1 MKPIYKALSAACL
14 VAVGF
19 SMTSCNDDY
28 LEKYPQTSL
37 TEQNAFQ
44 TYENFQAY
52 MYNSY
57 GMFTNANILT
67 NFSGNS
73 YYWGGQWLSDYW
85 SGLMTN
91 RENGLNPYAWQSF
104 SPVTSSNSY
113 SPWNFG
119 EIRRINVMLAHLN
132 DGKLTDAEKRH
143 WRSVAYFFHSFWYME
158 LVNRFG
164 DIPYITD
171 VLSDESEEAYGP
183 RTPRKEVADS
193 IIARLEYA
201 IANLGDTSKDGS
213 NPLNADA
220 CRAALSRFLL
230 REGTWA
236 KYHKLDEPWQQYLE
250 KCLTISQELMNKYPT
265 LFKGNGY
272 NKYPGAG
279 YDEMLTSESLHG
291 VPGVIMYKEYNEN
304 LMHRFSDLIHVEAH
318 RCDGPQH
325 TVDMFL
331 MKNGM
336 PINNPNSGFEGGEGK
351 DLYDYYNNRDPRL
364 IVNFCPPAMGNIV
377 RTANP
382 DNVTTF
388 LKWRFYKPGEKMNNG
403 VRIVSVED
411 SIKFRRFI
419 DYLGPNIHCVNGEGD
434 PSWGVKRLPGHNW
447 GGDMS
452 HSSPNI
458 TQYSQTDNYMR
469 CWTGY
474 YFWKNF
480 TMWEVGSNGNY
491 QTSDKPIFLIEEVL
505 LNYAEAAFE
514 LGRFDQGVADIT
526 INKLRDR
533 IDMAHMEVAKINA
546 SFDPDRDKGTAP
558 WTRGYDAATNYEVDP
573 VLWEI
578 RRERMIELFG
588 QGFAWYDIRRWHKA
602 PYYVNRQACGA
613 WADANDFPYGT
624 GKYTGDFVNYNEVKA
639 NGYAATMGKT
649 PGKGWI
655 YTYPSPLATGK
666 GWLDTYYLSMVPTYE
681 ITMNPALTQNPGYDA
696 LFPSTSDEE

>member
-14 VAVGF
+14 VAVGV

-57 GMFTNANILT
+57 NLFTNASILT
-67 NFSGNS
+67 NFSGGS
-73 YYWGGQWLSDYW
+73 YYWGGQWSSDYW

-91 RENGLNPYAWQSF
+91 RENGLNPYAWQSIT
-104 SPVTSSNSY
+104 PTTTSGV
-113 SPWNFG
+113 WNFS
-119 EIRRINVMLAHLN
+119 EIRRVNVMLSHLN

-143 WRSVAYFFHSFWYME
+143 WRSVGYFFHSWWYME
-158 LVNRFG
+158 LVNRYG
-164 DIPYITD
+164 DIPYITN
-171 VLSDESEEAYGP
+171 VLTDESEEAYGP

-201 IANLGDTSKDGS
+201 IANIGDTSKDGT

-236 KYHKLDEPWQQYLE
+236 KYHNLNEPWQQYLE
-250 KCLTISQELMNKYPT
+250 KCLVISQELMNKYPT
-265 LFKGNGY
+265 LFKGNNY

-279 YDEMLTSESLHG
+279 YDEMLTSESLAG
-291 VPGVIMYKEYNEN
+291 VPGVIMYKEYNN
-304 LMHRFSDLIHVEAH
+304 LLMHRFSDLIHVEAH

-331 MKNGM
+331 MKNGL

-351 DLYDYYNNRDPRL
+351 DLYDYFNNRDPRL
-364 IVNFCPPAMGNIV
+364 IVNFCPPAQGKVENSS
-377 RTANP
+377 NP

-388 LKWRFYKPGEKMNNG
+388 LKWRFWKVGEKLNG
-403 VRIVSVED
+403 GPRVISEED
-411 SIKFRRFI
+411 SIKFRRYI
-419 DYLGPNIHCVNGEGD
+419 DYLGPNIHCENGEGD

-447 GGDMS
+447 GGSMS

-480 TMWEVGSNGNY
+480 TMWEVGSNGY
-491 QTSDKPIFLIEEVL
+491 FQTSDKPIFLIEEVL
-505 LNYAEAAFE
+505 LNYAEAAYE
-514 LGRFDQGVADIT
+514 LGKFDQGVADIT

-533 IDMAHMEVAKINA
+533 VEMAHMELAKIDEN
-546 SFDPDRDKGTAP
+546 FDPDRDKGTAP
-558 WTRGYDAATNYEVDP
+558 WTRGYDGATNYEVAP
-573 VLWEI
+573 ILWEI

-588 QGFAWYDIRRWHKA
+588 QGFAFYDIRRWHKA
-602 PYYVNRQACGA
+602 PYYVNRQPCGA
-613 WADANDFPYGT
+613 WADATDFPYGT
-624 GKYTGDFVNYNEVKA
+624 GKYTGEFINYNDVKA
-639 NGYAATMGKT
+639 NGYAATMGTT

-655 YTYPSPLATGK
+655 YTYPSALATGK
-666 GWLDTYYLSMVPTYE
+666 GWLDTYYLWMVPTYE
-681 ITMNPALTQNPGYDA
+681 ITMNPELTQNPGYDA
-696 LFPSTSDEE
+696 LFPSTAEK